1 MCARAR
7 LFGRLCERACV
18 MQAGGRRKLPR
29 RTLRGTGT
37 RCVPSQEIA
46 RQSSDT
52 TIFGLEQVFYLNPGV
67 VRGAP
72 SVKPFREFFDSRSQV
87 LAHVQSKTYVRTS
100 LEQTQAAVAMQTVTA
115 SFGAA
120 VNQQQQQQQQQQQ
133 LQGESR
139 VHPDWQCLPSANGP
153 FWWNAVT
160 QASQWELP
168 AFLFSAHVVIQP
180 NATVSIANP
189 YNQSTVVVS
198 FPEGCNPGEW
208 FSVPA
213 QAVQAGGA
221 STTRAEER
229 NSYQSMLE
237 QQGGLTAQ
245 QQLQRQQQVAANQR
259 ALAQL
264 TTQQQWQQQ
273 AELLRQQHA
282 AELQRIQEELEYQAD
297 DPDSDLANAADVE
310 IYESYVPQKLTI
322 GKPHPDPVVEAACLS
337 TVASPDVS
345 LELQIY
351 TEKHPAA
358 TALSALQLE
367 AVTYACQRYELTL
380 QDGARAGF
388 FIGDGAGMGKG
399 REIAGLLAENW
410 LQGRRKSLWVS
421 ISSDL
426 KVDAERDLSDCGISE
441 EYPFR

>member
-1 MCARAR
+1 M
-7 LFGRLCERACV
+7 
-18 MQAGGRRKLPR
+18 
-29 RTLRGTGT
+29 
-37 RCVPSQEIA
+37 
-46 RQSSDT
+46 
-52 TIFGLEQVFYLNPGV
+52 FYLKPGV

-72 SVKPFREFFDSRSQV
+72 GVRSARDFFDSRSQV
-87 LAHVQSKTYVRTS
+87 MTHVQSKTYVRTS
-100 LEQTQAAVAMQTVTA
+100 PAQPQAAVAVQAAAA
-115 SFGAA
+115 SVGAA
-120 VNQQQQQQQQQQQ
+120 VNHQQQQSQPQQQQQQQ
-133 LQGESR
+133 QGESR

-160 QASQWELP
+160 QARQWELP
-168 AFLFSAHVVIQP
+168 AFLFSAHLAIEP

-189 YNQSTVVVS
+189 YNQSTVLVS

-208 FSVPA
+208 HSVPA
-213 QAVQAGGA
+213 PTVQAGGA
-221 STTRAEER
+221 GTTQV
-229 NSYQSMLE
+229 YQSMVQDEERKFYQGMVE

-264 TTQQQWQQQ
+264 TAQQQWQQQ
-273 AELLRQQHA
+273 AELLRQQQA
-282 AELQRIQEELEYQAD
+282 AELERIQEELEYQAD

-322 GKPHPDPVVEAACLS
+322 GNPHPDPVVEAACLS

-345 LELQIY
+345 LELQIH
-351 TEKHPAA
+351 TENHPAA

-441 EYPFR
+441 EYPLH